1 MMTRLPSI
9 PTRAAAL
16 ARRVLAPV
24 PVQVLALVALCSA
37 YLQGGLVKATDFA
50 AATAEM
56 RRFGLEPA
64 GPVAALVIALELGAS
79 AMILTGRG
87 RWPGALLLAGFTLLA
102 SLRAN
107 AFWTLTGPDRLAA
120 ANAFFEHLGL
130 AGALVLVA
138 RSDLARADARTRP

>member
-1 MMTRLPSI
+1 MMTRLPSLPI
-9 PTRAAAL
+9 RAATL
-16 ARRVLAPV
+16 ARRVLAPA
-24 PVQVLALVALCSA
+24 PVQVLALMALCA
-37 YLQGGLVKATDFA
+37 AFLQGGLVKVTDFA

-56 RRFGLEPA
+56 LRFGLEPA

-87 RWPGALLLAGFTLLA
+87 RWPGALLLACFTLLA

-120 ANAFFEHLGL
+120 ANAFFEHPGL
-130 AGALVLVA
+130 AGALVPVA